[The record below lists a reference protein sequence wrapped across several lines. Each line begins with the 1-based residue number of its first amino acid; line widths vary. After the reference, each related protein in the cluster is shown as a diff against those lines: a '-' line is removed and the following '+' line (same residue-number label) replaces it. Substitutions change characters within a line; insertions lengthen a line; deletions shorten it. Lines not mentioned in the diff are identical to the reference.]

1 MEDIYAAIAIFL
13 FTVLVRA
20 NSQELQEEWKHLIDF
35 KKGKK

>member
-13 FTVLVRA
+13 FAVLVRA
-20 NSQELQEEWKHLIDF
+20 NGQELQEEWKHLIDI